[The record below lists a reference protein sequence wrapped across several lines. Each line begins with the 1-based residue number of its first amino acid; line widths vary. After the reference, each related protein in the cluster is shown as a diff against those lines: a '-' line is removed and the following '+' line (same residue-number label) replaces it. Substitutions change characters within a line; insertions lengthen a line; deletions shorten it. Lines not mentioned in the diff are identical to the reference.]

1 MCKKR
6 IEYILNHWKLGFH
19 LIFRTKR
26 FGVNN
31 RWWSDFDSIM
41 GASFWQRFRI
51 MNNWRNMKFRA
62 GKLHFLSD
70 ESYKLLFGKP
80 K

>member
-1 MCKKR
+1 MVKD
-6 IEYILNHWKLGFH
+6 WKLGIH

-31 RWWSDFDSIM
+31 KWWSNFDSIF
-41 GASFWQRFRI
+41 GASFIQRLRI
-51 MNNWRNMKFRA
+51 VYNWKSMKFRA

-70 ESYKLLFGKP
+70 ESYKLLFGYLVLISKN
-80 K
+80 